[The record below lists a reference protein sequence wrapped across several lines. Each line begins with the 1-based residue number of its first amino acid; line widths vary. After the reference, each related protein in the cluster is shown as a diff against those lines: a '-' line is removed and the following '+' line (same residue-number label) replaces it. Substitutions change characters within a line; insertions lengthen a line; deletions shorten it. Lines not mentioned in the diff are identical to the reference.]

1 MSGCRATARCSRHPD
16 TPTPRKSPQRP
27 TKKKFSNFLKNHPP
41 IKSPSASNPRLRRL
55 QRWALLAY
63 GALLLLTSL
72 LPSNRLPRIPD
83 WSDLFSPDKVAH
95 FLAYGIFALLLSLD
109 FRARYGKRA
118 ALYAILFAAAFGA
131 LIEVLQGVMNLGR
144 EMDAVDMVAN
154 SLGALLG
161 GGLFALL
168 TKLYNT
174 ASP

>member
-1 MSGCRATARCSRHPD
+1 M
-16 TPTPRKSPQRP
+16 
-27 TKKKFSNFLKNHPP
+27 
-41 IKSPSASNPRLRRL
+41 
-55 QRWALLAY
+55 
-63 GALLLLTSL
+63 
-72 LPSNRLPRIPD
+72 
-83 WSDLFSPDKVAH
+83 FSPDKVAH

-118 ALYAILFAAAFGA
+118 ALYAVIFAAAFGA

-161 GGLFALL
+161 GGLFALV

-174 ASP
+174 ASPSREATE